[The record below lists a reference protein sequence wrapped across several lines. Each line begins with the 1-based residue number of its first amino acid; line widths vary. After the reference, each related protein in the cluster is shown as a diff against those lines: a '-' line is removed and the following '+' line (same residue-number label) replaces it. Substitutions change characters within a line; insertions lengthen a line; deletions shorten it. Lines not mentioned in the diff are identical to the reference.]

1 MKRPALPHQF
11 RYHSA
16 FTRFCLSVIATMHR
30 ITHHSALL
38 LVLFLLTQPLQAG
51 ISPLAF
57 GSRGGVPTLAPML
70 EQVIPS
76 VVSIASTLD
85 PRAPRKQSASDHS
98 PLQRNHSGLGSGVII
113 DHHHGV
119 ILTNHHL
126 IEDARQIQ
134 VKLEDGRSFDAI
146 TVGSDKETDI
156 ALLKINA
163 SNLKSLPLGD
173 SGSLRVGD
181 FVIAVGNP
189 FGLGNTATSGI
200 VSALGRSN
208 LGLERFEEFIQTDAS
223 INVGNSG
230 GALVNLNGELVG
242 INTAILAPNGGS
254 VGIGFAIP
262 INMAREISNQLLRNG
277 KVERGHL
284 GLKTKPLTDNLAR
297 SLRLNSESGVVVEQV
312 VAGSAAERAHIR
324 KGDIITAIGGHA
336 ISSPTQMESI
346 VGLFPLGKEVKIEL
360 VRGALRHNLFAS
372 IEQRA
377 PQSVTGRE
385 LHPNLNGTRLTSLSA
400 EQRSLYRSEGVAVAS
415 VAPQSAGWVL
425 GLRPGD
431 VIFSLN
437 RQPVTTLEQLKQAA
451 ALSDKMVILQLYR
464 GEKILEIVMR

>member
-1 MKRPALPHQF
+1 MYPRTLK
-11 RYHSA
+11 
-16 FTRFCLSVIATMHR
+16 
-30 ITHHSALL
+30 SALL
-38 LVLFLLTQPLQAG
+38 LTLLLLVQPLIQPLQAG

-57 GSRGGVPTLAPML
+57 GSRGGIPTLAPML
-70 EQVIPS
+70 EQVIPA
-76 VVSIASTLD
+76 VVSISATLQQRTAETQ
-85 PRAPRKQSASDHS
+85 PITSSS
-98 PLQRNHSGLGSGVII
+98 PLQRNRSGLGSGVII

-126 IEDARQIQ
+126 IEDAKR
-134 VKLEDGRSFDAI
+134 VEVTLEDGRSFDAI
-146 TVGSDKETDI
+146 TVGTDSETDI

-163 SNLKSLPLGD
+163 SNLKSVTLGD
-173 SGSLRVGD
+173 SSSLRVGD

-262 INMAREISNQLLRNG
+262 VNMVREISNQLLRHG
-277 KVERGHL
+277 KVQRGQL
-284 GLKTKPLTDNLAR
+284 GLRTKPLSDNLAR
-297 SLRLNSESGVVVEQV
+297 SLRLSTDSGVVVDQIT
-312 VAGSAAERAHIR
+312 AGSAAARARIK
-324 KGDIITAIGGHA
+324 KGDVITAINNHA
-336 ISSPTQMESI
+336 INTPSQLENV
-346 VGLFPLGKEVKIEL
+346 VGLFPVGKEVKISL
-360 VRGALRHNLFAS
+360 IRGNLRHNLFSTIQPHIAES
-372 IEQRA
+372 LAGEKLNRNLSGTVLTPLSTEQK
-377 PQSVTGRE
+377 
-385 LHPNLNGTRLTSLSA
+385 NLYL
-400 EQRSLYRSEGVAVAS
+400 SEGVAVQS
-415 VAPQSAGWVL
+415 VDPQQAGWAL

-437 RQPVTTLEQLKQAA
+437 RQPVSTLTQLEQAA
-451 ALSDKMVILQLYR
+451 ALSDKMVILRIYR
-464 GEKILEIVMR
+464 GEKILEMIMR